1 MKHAAAVVA
10 LLLFLS
16 SCNQTPTG
24 PSSCINLS
32 GKYTGT
38 FRDSCGGSTTADVTL
53 FLLSGCRFIGE
64 VPGLGTMQGT
74 VDGAFLVLTVAFSPC
89 GGSAAGSGQIDA
101 HGNLAGTYNGNQ
113 TGAGCCAALSGSF
126 TLVRQ

>member
-1 MKHAAAVVA
+1 MKRALATAAV
-10 LLLFLS
+10 LLMLG
-16 SCNQTPTG
+16 CNQSPTG

-38 FRDSCGGSTTADVTL
+38 FRDSCGGSTTTEVTL

-64 VPGLGTMQGT
+64 VPGLGTIQGT

-89 GGSAAGSGQIDA
+89 GGSAAGSAQIDA

-126 TLVRQ
+126 TLTRQ